1 MGVYK
6 LMAYSIK
13 EISNH
18 LRMQEMCIEAAE
30 INPWQQEYVPDQYK
44 TQKMCNK
51 AVRMDPWLL
60 NYVPDWFVT
69 QQQVNIWHD
78 DDYYHDDDEP
88 VEWSVG
94 YKRRK
99 A

>member
-1 MGVYK
+1 
-6 LMAYSIK
+6 
-13 EISNH
+13 
-18 LRMQEMCIEAAE
+18 
-30 INPWQQEYVPDQYK
+30 
-44 TQKMCNK
+44 MCNK
-51 AVRMDPWLL
+51 GVHMDPWLL

-88 VEWSVG
+88 VEWSAG
-94 YKRRK
+94 DKIRK